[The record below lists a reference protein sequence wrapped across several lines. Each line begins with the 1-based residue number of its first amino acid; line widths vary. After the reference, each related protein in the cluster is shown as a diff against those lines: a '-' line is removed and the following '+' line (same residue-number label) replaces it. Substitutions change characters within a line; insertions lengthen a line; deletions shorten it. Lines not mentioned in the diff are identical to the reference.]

1 MSQGEI
7 VIRFTVPDDWDGDTL
22 ALVRRKLLVEVAK
35 EIQERIEE
43 ARAFEEIL
51 KRVKIED
58 EDEAQKLEDEIKLSL
73 AKRYK
78 GI

>member
-7 VIRFTVPDDWDGDTL
+7 VIRFSVPDDWDRDTL
-22 ALVRRKLLVEVAK
+22 AIVRRKLLVEVAK

-43 ARAFEEIL
+43 AKAFEEIL

-58 EDEAQKLEDEIKLSL
+58 QDEAQKLEDEIKLSL

>member
-7 VIRFTVPDDWDGDTL
+7 VIRFTVPDDWDRDTL
-22 ALVRRKLLVEVAK
+22 TLVRRKLLVEVAK